1 MIDGRGKIVVNYIVV
16 TVEEECLDRIWEENK
31 LKITQT

>member
-16 TVEEECLDRIWEENK
+16 TVEEECLDRIWEEENEDAS
-31 LKITQT
+31 